1 MSHKARTGPFFR
13 PAPILTLLT
22 VLAEIVLIN
31 LGLWQVR
38 RLEWKEALQASVD
51 ARLEAPAVPLAE
63 LLVAAEAGEDVA
75 YLRAEASGR
84 FVGEGEAHL
93 YGILDGVPGYY
104 IYAPLQLTSGG
115 AVMVN
120 RGFAPEA
127 FKEAASRGAAPAAE
141 VTVTGLLRPAETV
154 PALARAFRPA
164 NQPAEN
170 MWFSRDPAAMAA
182 ALGVSAPAFAIDSD
196 GGETDAP
203 WPRGGVTRVEFSNNH
218 LGYAITWFGLGAGLL
233 FVYGAFHVKAGRLS
247 LGAPASP

>member
-1 MSHKARTGPFFR
+1 MSHKARAVPVFR

-51 ARLEAPAVPLAE
+51 ARLAAPAVPLAE

-75 YLRAEASGR
+75 YRRAEARGR

-104 IYAPLQLTSGG
+104 IYAPLQLTSGA

-127 FKEAASRGAAPAAE
+127 FKEAASRGAAPA
-141 VTVTGLLRPAETV
+141 
-154 PALARAFRPA
+154 
-164 NQPAEN
+164 
-170 MWFSRDPAAMAA
+170 
-182 ALGVSAPAFAIDSD
+182 
-196 GGETDAP
+196 GE
-203 WPRGGVTRVEFSNNH
+203 
-218 LGYAITWFGLGAGLL
+218 
-233 FVYGAFHVKAGRLS
+233 
-247 LGAPASP
+247 